1 MSKSK
6 YVGPETGRVYNIDK
20 GERIDP
26 AAEGIGYTGDRSSP
40 HPTVGGRELFKRIF
54 IRLKTP
60 YETLTCRPISDSAD
74 FAQRVSI
81 IENWFE
87 SVVRKGNYIL
97 TFEALQVSDEEAE
110 KMTEGGEL

>member
-6 YVGPETGRVYNIDK
+6 YINPETGHAYSIDK

-26 AAEGIGYTGDRSSP
+26 VAEGIGYTGDKSSP
-40 HPTVGGRELFKRIF
+40 HASINERAVFKRIF
-54 IRLKTP
+54 IRLRTP
-60 YETLTCRPISDSAD
+60 YETLTCRPISNSTD

-97 TFEALQVSDEEAE
+97 TFEALQISDKEAE
-110 KMTEGGEL
+110 KMMEGGAE

>member
-6 YVGPETGRVYNIDK
+6 YVGPETGRVYNIAK

-26 AAEGIGYTGDRSSP
+26 AAEGLGYTGDKASP
-40 HPTVGGRELFKRIF
+40 NPLVKGRERFRRIF
-54 IRLKTP
+54 IRLRTP
-60 YETLTCRPISDSAD
+60 QETLTCRPISDSAD

-110 KMTEGGEL
+110 KMMKGGEL